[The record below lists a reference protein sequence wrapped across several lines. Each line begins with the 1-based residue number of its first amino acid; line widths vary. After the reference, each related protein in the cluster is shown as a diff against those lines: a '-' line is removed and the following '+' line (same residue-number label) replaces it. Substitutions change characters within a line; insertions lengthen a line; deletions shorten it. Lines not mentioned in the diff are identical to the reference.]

1 MEIEIKLGP
10 LTEEQ
15 GEAIFCDKQRLPGD
29 DAGRDICMETTYFD
43 DPQGSFKARRQTLRL
58 RREDEVTLCTFK
70 TALSGLARLELEAE
84 AATIEQ
90 GAVLLARHPELP
102 EDARVSLLA
111 GRFAPVCGARFTRS
125 TRRCA
130 VEGAVFDLCF
140 DRGAL
145 FRGQVCAPLCE
156 VELELVEGEPAIL
169 QQAADGLMA
178 AYGVRVCP
186 LSKQQRALALEEQA

>member
-15 GEAIFCDKQRLPGD
+15 GKAIFCDKQRLPGD
-29 DAGRDICMETTYFD
+29 DAGRDIRMETTYFD

-58 RREDEVTLCTFK
+58 RQEDEVTLCTFK
-70 TALSGLARLELEAE
+70 TALNGLTRLELEAE

-90 GAVLLARHPELP
+90 GAGLLSRHPELP
-102 EDARVSLLA
+102 QEARTALLA
-111 GRFAPVCGARFTRS
+111 GRFVPVCGARFTRS

-140 DRGAL
+140 DRGVL
-145 FRGQVCAPLCE
+145 FRGQAHAPLCE
-156 VELELVEGEPAIL
+156 VELELAEGDPAIL
-169 QQAADGLMA
+169 QQVADGLMA
-178 AYGVRVCP
+178 AYGARMCP